1 MCWTEQGIAAD
12 RCISQVMSYSQNY
25 FYVYSWLTP
34 YRLFA
39 DLLGF
44 SGALGI
50 QIIVTSLQNDIREVD
65 MKWNSKMRNT
75 TVENRM
81 ETFTSFQFVS
91 CRMVAAV
98 IILLASFSQGSL
110 SQVIFETSNCQNS
123 KVSLDELGHCIV
135 WSLCISFYLIP
146 IMHIA
151 AIKFHFKLVWTKYW
165 QL

>member
-1 MCWTEQGIAAD
+1 MLDWTRDCCWPVHFSGI
-12 RCISQVMSYSQNY
+12 CQND

-65 MKWNSKMRNT
+65 LKWNSTMKNA
-75 TVENRM
+75 TVENSM
-81 ETFTSFQFVS
+81 DTFTTFQFIS

-98 IILLASFSQGSL
+98 IILLASFSQGSF
-110 SQVIFETSNCQNS
+110 SQVIFALINCQ
-123 KVSLDELGHCIV
+123 KDEHGHWIV
-135 WSLCISFYLIP
+135 WSLYISFYLIP

-151 AIKFHFKLVWTKYW
+151 VIKFHLKLIWIKYW